1 MKLRV
6 SHICFKNW
14 KQKEKS
20 EESANL
26 KIDEFYAAEEIKKWG
41 IEVLYKWICFIN

>member
-1 MKLRV
+1 MILLFISISFKMKLRV

-26 KIDEFYAAEEIKKWG
+26 KIDEFYAAEEIKK
-41 IEVLYKWICFIN
+41 